1 MMILLPCFAFRSQ
14 SVLEQLSSRLVRT
27 TSRRSSFVPL
37 PLLRTAC
44 PCLDKVSSQRR
55 HLSLTTKDEEYLQ
68 QAIDCAK
75 NGLGVTFPNPAVGC
89 VLVEQATD
97 KVLGRGFHPRAGY
110 PHAEVFAL
118 FEAAGLVKS
127 GVEAARD
134 VVEKSH
140 SGQAAQGVGGQVEE
154 LLVQYSSSDG
164 ADQLFG
170 DLFANKAV
178 TAYVTLEPC
187 CHYGRTP
194 PCAYS
199 LATSKVNRVVVGF
212 RDPNPRVD
220 GGGVK
225 LLQDVGVTVEMAA
238 DSAPS
243 QEQACHELVTNFVK
257 RITPSEAHDVDYA
270 YVTGAMRRALRA
282 LAANRKKDGSLV
294 EVEWQGSSVKADENM
309 EQTLVELNL
318 SARWM
323 ERLDAVLWEQEIVQ
337 LRLNK
342 AVAKKK
348 GAKILGQRIADS
360 LRAHVA
366 QTVGHTCLLYR
377 PGMPPVMDLEQLVAA
392 SSAEE
397 KR

>member
-1 MMILLPCFAFRSQ
+1 M
-14 SVLEQLSSRLVRT
+14 
-27 TSRRSSFVPL
+27 
-37 PLLRTAC
+37 
-44 PCLDKVSSQRR
+44 SSQRR
-55 HLSLTTKDEEYLQ
+55 RLSLTAKDEEYLQ

-127 GVEAARD
+127 GVEAARE
-134 VVEKSH
+134 VVEKAH
-140 SGQAAQGVGGQVEE
+140 SGEAADVAGGQVEK

-170 DLFANKAV
+170 NLFANTAV

-225 LLQDVGVTVEMAA
+225 LLQDVGITVEMAA

-243 QEQACHELVTNFVK
+243 QEQACHDLVTNFVK

-270 YVTGAMRRALRA
+270 YVTGAKRRALRA

-294 EVEWQGSSVKADENM
+294 EVEWQGSSVEADENM
-309 EQTLVELNL
+309 EQALAKLDL
-318 SARWM
+318 PASWM

-348 GAKILGQRIADS
+348 GAKILGQRIADD
-360 LRAHVA
+360 LRGHVA
-366 QTVGHTCLLYR
+366 QTVGHTSLIYR
-377 PGMPPVMDLEQLVAA
+377 PGIPPVMDLEQLA
-392 SSAEE
+392 SSSTSAKE